1 MILSL
6 RSKITAKA
14 ITTTDD
20 EKDVASFLIGLY
32 LFTCLIR
39 LNVLKAEL
47 IFNSVWTV
55 TFTNIRKYVTS
66 FFLRSHVQM
75 GGHQRN

>member
-6 RSKITAKA
+6 RSKITAKV

-20 EKDVASFLIGLY
+20 EKDVVSFLIGLY
-32 LFTCLIR
+32 SFTCLIR

-47 IFNSVWTV
+47 IFQFGLLLSQ
-55 TFTNIRKYVTS
+55 I
-66 FFLRSHVQM
+66 
-75 GGHQRN
+75 

>member
-6 RSKITAKA
+6 RSKITAKV

-20 EKDVASFLIGLY
+20 EKDVVSFLIGLY

-47 IFNSVWTV
+47 IFQFGLLLSQ
-55 TFTNIRKYVTS
+55 I
-66 FFLRSHVQM
+66 
-75 GGHQRN
+75 